1 MFVYAS
7 EKGYRLRIVEM
18 ENTDFIPYVVN
29 AAMDEK
35 SLKLLPLD
43 TEDQGTQRCRLGPGT
58 MASLG
63 LKIGSLVQI
72 SLLGGHCLCTAWP
85 RSDLAEG
92 FMQFDSKCVTV
103 ELIGKTYNMCSVNLN
118 QIKMVPSTKLKCI
131 HVKVFVKNVEFKKG
145 ATSALLHELVKEV
158 LRNVYVSQSHV
169 VSFASLEAPIEL
181 IEIQS
186 LNPST
191 CEAGRITAKT
201 IIEITEVKR
210 LESYMNQLKNS
221 SKIPLGGMEDVCASL
236 KEILN
241 LPFHYPR
248 TLQRLGLSCPK
259 GVLLVGPPG
268 VGKTLLVRSVA
279 REVCAHLVTISGPVI
294 LGSRPGESEENLRRI
309 FQRTKEASE
318 DGPCV
323 LFIDELDSLCPK
335 RTGSTNATEN
345 RLVAQLLTLMDGIGS
360 EGHMVIMAA
369 TNRPDALDPALR
381 RSGRFDREVIIGAP
395 TLKQRKSIL
404 EMLSTQMPLCSDV
417 DVASLAEMTTGYV
430 GADLTALCREAAL
443 QAILHSSQDA
453 GSHLIRMSNFLEA
466 LKKVHPSCLRS
477 SIGQTDFRPV
487 AWEHIGGLED
497 VKLKLKQSIEWPMK
511 FPEAFIRLGLSR
523 PKGVLLYG
531 PPGCAKTTLVKAAA
545 TSCHCSFLSVS
556 GADLF
561 SPYVGD
567 SEKTLAQVFQQ
578 ARACAPS
585 VLFLDEIDSILGSRA
600 DSKASRGV
608 QDRVLSV
615 ILNELDGI
623 GLKVTERRGPASKKC
638 LQEGL
643 PEQQECDR
651 QLDYQEVC
659 NKDVLVVA
667 ATNRPDLLD
676 DALLRPGRLDKI
688 VYVPPPDQE
697 ARLAILKIC
706 TEKMPL
712 DSDVSLEDVAE
723 KTSFFSGADLENLC
737 KEAALLTLQEESL
750 DASCIK
756 HASFVMSLENTK
768 PSLTAQQIE
777 FYQKLLKSRTL
788 VKKLKKSL

>member
-1 MFVYAS
+1 
-7 EKGYRLRIVEM
+7 
-18 ENTDFIPYVVN
+18 
-29 AAMDEK
+29 MDEK

-72 SLLGGHCLCTAWP
+72 SVFGGHCLCTAWP

-92 FMQFDSKCVTV
+92 FMQFDSKCVTA
-103 ELIGKTYNMCSVNLN
+103 ELIEKPYNMCSVSLN
-118 QIKMVPSTKLKCI
+118 QIKMVPCTKLKCI
-131 HVKVFVKNVEFKKG
+131 HVQVFVKNVEFKKS
-145 ATSALLHELVKEV
+145 ATFALLHELVKEM
-158 LRNVYVSQSHV
+158 LRNVYVSKSHI

-181 IEIQS
+181 IEIQR

-191 CEAGRITAKT
+191 YEAGRITAKT
-201 IIEITEVKR
+201 TIEITEVKR
-210 LESYMNQLKNS
+210 LESYMYQLKNS

-259 GVLLVGPPG
+259 GVLLIGPPG

-279 REVCAHLVTISGPVI
+279 REVGAHLVTISGPVI

-309 FQRTKEASE
+309 FQQTKEASE

-335 RTGSTNATEN
+335 RTGSANAPEN

-417 DVASLAEMTTGYV
+417 DLASLAEMTSGYV

-443 QAILHSSQDA
+443 QAILHSCQDSE
-453 GSHLIRMSNFLEA
+453 SHLIRMSNFLEA

-600 DSKASRGV
+600 NSKASRGV

-643 PEQQECDR
+643 PEQECDR

-712 DSDVSLEDVAE
+712 DSDVSLEDIAE

-737 KEAALLTLQEESL
+737 KEAALLTLHEESL

-756 HASFVMSLENTK
+756 HASFVTSLENTK
-768 PSLTAQQIE
+768 PSLTTQQIE
-777 FYQKLLKSRTL
+777 FYQKLLKR
-788 VKKLKKSL
+788 

>member
-1 MFVYAS
+1 
-7 EKGYRLRIVEM
+7 
-18 ENTDFIPYVVN
+18 
-29 AAMDEK
+29 
-35 SLKLLPLD
+35 
-43 TEDQGTQRCRLGPGT
+43 
-58 MASLG
+58 
-63 LKIGSLVQI
+63 
-72 SLLGGHCLCTAWP
+72 
-85 RSDLAEG
+85 
-92 FMQFDSKCVTV
+92 
-103 ELIGKTYNMCSVNLN
+103 
-118 QIKMVPSTKLKCI
+118 
-131 HVKVFVKNVEFKKG
+131 
-145 ATSALLHELVKEV
+145 
-158 LRNVYVSQSHV
+158 
-169 VSFASLEAPIEL
+169 
-181 IEIQS
+181 
-186 LNPST
+186 
-191 CEAGRITAKT
+191 
-201 IIEITEVKR
+201 
-210 LESYMNQLKNS
+210 
-221 SKIPLGGMEDVCASL
+221 
-236 KEILN
+236 
-241 LPFHYPR
+241 
-248 TLQRLGLSCPK
+248 
-259 GVLLVGPPG
+259 
-268 VGKTLLVRSVA
+268 
-279 REVCAHLVTISGPVI
+279 
-294 LGSRPGESEENLRRI
+294 
-309 FQRTKEASE
+309 
-318 DGPCV
+318 
-323 LFIDELDSLCPK
+323 
-335 RTGSTNATEN
+335 
-345 RLVAQLLTLMDGIGS
+345 
-360 EGHMVIMAA
+360 
-369 TNRPDALDPALR
+369 
-381 RSGRFDREVIIGAP
+381 
-395 TLKQRKSIL
+395 
-404 EMLSTQMPLCSDV
+404 MLSTQMPLCSDV

-443 QAILHSSQDA
+443 QAILHTSQDA

-676 DALLRPGRLDKI
+676 DALLRPGRFDKI

-737 KEAALLTLQEESL
+737 KEWKRYLLMNSALPFRLVLTVNG
-750 DASCIK
+750 K
-756 HASFVMSLENTK
+756 HAMTSGVCKNHRKL
-768 PSLTAQQIE
+768 AQLI
-777 FYQKLLKSRTL
+777 
-788 VKKLKKSL
+788 VDM

>member
-1 MFVYAS
+1 
-7 EKGYRLRIVEM
+7 
-18 ENTDFIPYVVN
+18 
-29 AAMDEK
+29 
-35 SLKLLPLD
+35 
-43 TEDQGTQRCRLGPGT
+43 
-58 MASLG
+58 
-63 LKIGSLVQI
+63 
-72 SLLGGHCLCTAWP
+72 
-85 RSDLAEG
+85 
-92 FMQFDSKCVTV
+92 
-103 ELIGKTYNMCSVNLN
+103 
-118 QIKMVPSTKLKCI
+118 
-131 HVKVFVKNVEFKKG
+131 
-145 ATSALLHELVKEV
+145 
-158 LRNVYVSQSHV
+158 
-169 VSFASLEAPIEL
+169 
-181 IEIQS
+181 
-186 LNPST
+186 
-191 CEAGRITAKT
+191 
-201 IIEITEVKR
+201 
-210 LESYMNQLKNS
+210 
-221 SKIPLGGMEDVCASL
+221 
-236 KEILN
+236 
-241 LPFHYPR
+241 
-248 TLQRLGLSCPK
+248 
-259 GVLLVGPPG
+259 
-268 VGKTLLVRSVA
+268 
-279 REVCAHLVTISGPVI
+279 
-294 LGSRPGESEENLRRI
+294 
-309 FQRTKEASE
+309 
-318 DGPCV
+318 
-323 LFIDELDSLCPK
+323 
-335 RTGSTNATEN
+335 
-345 RLVAQLLTLMDGIGS
+345 
-360 EGHMVIMAA
+360 
-369 TNRPDALDPALR
+369 
-381 RSGRFDREVIIGAP
+381 
-395 TLKQRKSIL
+395 
-404 EMLSTQMPLCSDV
+404 MLSTQMPLCSDV
-417 DVASLAEMTTGYV
+417 DIASLAEMTTGYV

-723 KTSFFSGADLENLC
+723 KTCFFSGADLENLC
-737 KEAALLTLQEESL
+737 KELIPLIGIMTFAATGATSVGIYFL
-750 DASCIK
+750 A
-756 HASFVMSLENTK
+756 TK
-768 PSLTAQQIE
+768 PDVIQNQVILLDTLEQEITKFRECNSLLDKNALFTEAK
-777 FYQKLLKSRTL
+777 YYHNKLVNIRKEMMMLHEKTT
-788 VKKLKKSL
+788 KLKKRALKLQQQKHKEALEREQQREKELERERQLIAKPAKRT